1 MKKVVVAM
9 DFFKGCLSS
18 SEVEKGGGRRH
29 KARFVRIVKSFRFPI
44 ADGGEGILTVL
55 VEATRGTYQKIIAN
69 DPLIAPDRNH
79 LWSFG

>member
-18 SEVEKGGGRRH
+18 SEVEKAVEEGI
-29 KARFVRIVKSFRFPI
+29 KLVCPDCEVIRFPI

-69 DPLIAPDRNH
+69 DP
-79 LWSFG
+79 